1 MPAFCRDLCNRKH
14 LRLLCNL
21 NVCFESHCLASPFI
35 PPVFYRN
42 LVSVFYVVRP
52 FFVDFHKNLSASAAF
67 FAIKKLRKKDIPKI
81 HLNAVAEAIP

>member
-1 MPAFCRDLCNRKH
+1 MPAFFAISVIGSISVSCAISMSVLNPIVLFSFHSTCVLPESCVSFLCRP
-14 LRLLCNL
+14 
-21 NVCFESHCLASPFI
+21 A
-35 PPVFYRN
+35 
-42 LVSVFYVVRP
+42 